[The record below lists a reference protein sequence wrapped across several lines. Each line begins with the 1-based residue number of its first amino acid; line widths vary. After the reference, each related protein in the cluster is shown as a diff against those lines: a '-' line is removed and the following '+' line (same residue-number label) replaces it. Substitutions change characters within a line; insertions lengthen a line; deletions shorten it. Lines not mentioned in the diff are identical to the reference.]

1 MEKQKERTKK
11 ERKLINPHDGDISY
25 GCSQE
30 TNPGRGLGRDWPY
43 SKHPRYHERGVT
55 LKLTHLVFVMVMMVY
70 KEIEHGLMK
79 KKTKTKQIESNRK
92 AKDEVWMIRG
102 VHG

>member
-30 TNPGRGLGRDWPY
+30 TNHGRGLGRDWPY

-55 LKLTHLVFVMVMMVY
+55 FKLTHLVFVMVMMVY
-70 KEIEHGLMK
+70 KGIEHGLMK
-79 KKTKTKQIESNRK
+79 RKQNQNKLKAIEKQRMK
-92 AKDEVWMIRG
+92 FG
-102 VHG
+102 